1 MTNQRPILLGGDHV
15 TTLDAYVAG
24 GGGTGLRTALQLGP
38 DGVLDELELS
48 GLRGRGGAGF
58 PVGLKWR
65 SVLSGGDAAGTRFV
79 VVNGA
84 EGEPG
89 TFKDRAILRHNPYRV
104 VEGAIIAAETIGAP
118 RAFIAIKQSFA
129 VERELL
135 ARAIAEIDAAGWTAN
150 TSVELVTGPDEYL
163 FGEEK
168 ALLEVIE
175 GDEPMPRLFP
185 PYLYGLFTTSPQVG
199 WSAGRALSSGHG
211 DASNPT
217 LVNNVETFANV
228 ADIVAHGGEWFR
240 SFGTLETPGTIVCT
254 VSGDTV
260 RHGVGEFEMGTPLID
275 VIEQLGGGLPP
286 GRSLKYVLSGVSNP
300 VMRGHHLDT
309 PLSHEAMEA
318 IGTGLGTGGF
328 IVFDDRT
335 DPAELAAAV
344 SRFLWVE
351 SCGQCPPCKLGSQA
365 ITETLVAM
373 EGTVEGADFATLSA
387 HLGKVTD
394 AARCFLASQE
404 QRVVSSLVPDMRDPA
419 LRCPNRGLLI
429 TKLVDL
435 VGDQFVL
442 DDRQALKQ
450 PDWTYRSPT

>member
-1 MTNQRPILLGGDHV
+1 
-15 TTLDAYVAG
+15 
-24 GGGTGLRTALQLGP
+24 
-38 DGVLDELELS
+38 
-48 GLRGRGGAGF
+48 
-58 PVGLKWR
+58 
-65 SVLSGGDAAGTRFV
+65 
-79 VVNGA
+79 
-84 EGEPG
+84 
-89 TFKDRAILRHNPYRV
+89 
-104 VEGAIIAAETIGAP
+104 
-118 RAFIAIKQSFA
+118 
-129 VERELL
+129 
-135 ARAIAEIDAAGWTAN
+135 
-150 TSVELVTGPDEYL
+150 
-163 FGEEK
+163 
-168 ALLEVIE
+168 VIE
-175 GDEPMPRLFP
+175 R
-185 PYLYGLFTTSPQVG
+185 
-199 WSAGRALSSGHG
+199 
-211 DASNPT
+211 
-217 LVNNVETFANV
+217 
-228 ADIVAHGGEWFR
+228 
-240 SFGTLETPGTIVCT
+240 
-254 VSGDTV
+254 
-260 RHGVGEFEMGTPLID
+260 
-275 VIEQLGGGLPP
+275 LGGGLPP

-365 ITETLVAM
+365 ITEILVDM

-419 LRCPNRGLLI
+419 LRCPTRGLSI
-429 TKLVDL
+429 TKLVEL
-435 VGDQFVL
+435 AGDRFVL